1 MSSGQEVGEIFGEG
15 IGPATSLL
23 RSPTVLIASVGLF
36 GMNIYLFRF
45 IGLDYKR
52 ILTLDLEKDALNQ
65 HHLKR
70 SSNGPQSGHSSNNS
84 LVDDDE
90 DFIENVSTSSQ
101 GSITSTSDITAS
113 KLLILSCFLMLLL
126 HSISLIWVDI
136 CERSPIEAIFI
147 FYGFIFLGLVIPF
160 KSTEWIRKA
169 FSYVLGRI
177 FELLHPRCSYFSSRE
192 CPRPIPFMDVFV
204 ADGMCSLSKVF
215 FDWGMLWHLASHY
228 PDPVPASAH
237 SIIIPSICA
246 SWPYICRARQC
257 LIMHTVGV
265 FKNDPKRYQHVLNAI
280 KYSTSLF
287 PLIVSAYQKT
297 VDNET
302 ATSLDIFLI
311 ILLTINSLYSLAWD
325 IIMDWG
331 MMQNPMAVAEYTS
344 GQCSGYRVNG
354 AGANDT
360 AVTCGQAVLRP
371 KLRYGFSLSL
381 TILISDAILRFS
393 WALRFVE
400 KDVFPSNDAFILCT
414 QFLEV
419 FRRGIWNLLR
429 VEWEHMKQI
438 AKVKKGISYD
448 TEEMVSLADS
458 SMK

>member
-15 IGPATSLL
+15 SGPATSLL
-23 RSPTVLIASVGLF
+23 RSPTVLIASIGLF
-36 GMNIYLFRF
+36 GMNVYFFRLF
-45 IGLDYKR
+45 GLDYKR

-65 HHLKR
+65 HHQR
-70 SSNGPQSGHSSNNS
+70 QSYKSGGCSKILN
-84 LVDDDE
+84 DDE
-90 DFIENVSTSSQ
+90 EDFAENVESGAQESN
-101 GSITSTSDITAS
+101 TSTSNGGRDNTAS
-113 KLLILSCFLMLLL
+113 KLLLLSACLLALL
-126 HSISLIWVDI
+126 HLISFTWVDI
-136 CERSPIEAIFI
+136 SERSPIEAVFI
-147 FYGFIFLGLVIPF
+147 FYGFVFVGLVIPLG
-160 KSTEWIRKA
+160 STQWVRNS

-177 FELLHPRCSYFSSRE
+177 FELVHPRCSYFTSKE

-237 SIIIPSICA
+237 SIIFPSVCA
-246 SWPYICRARQC
+246 SWPYLCRARQC
-257 LIMHTVGV
+257 IIMHTVGV

-302 ATSLDIFLI
+302 AAFLDKYLI

-331 MMQNPMAVAEYTS
+331 MMQNPMAAVEYTS
-344 GQCSGYRVNG
+344 GQCSSYRING
-354 AGANDT
+354 TPETNM
-360 AVTCGQAVLRP
+360 TCGQAVLRP
-371 KLRYGFSLSL
+371 KLRYGFLSSL
-381 TILISDAILRFS
+381 TILLTDVILRFS
-393 WALRFVE
+393 WALRFFE
-400 KDVFPSNDAFILCT
+400 KDFFSSNDSFILCT

-429 VEWEHMKQI
+429 VEWEHMKQTLSSLS
-438 AKVKKGISYD
+438 KNKKGYD
-448 TEEMVSLADS
+448 TEEMVSLVDS
-458 SMK
+458 SMN